1 MSSALLPVPSTVFPP
16 TPTSGPDLIPEPTA
30 FNLSKRA
37 DHIPSNICGWFS
49 GSGYGMPSIFAIQIR
64 ALHDNV
70 LRLAYSLD
78 SKWIY
83 NDPSVTCFWNSDAHF
98 VGNAIPPQT
107 ACIGEAQWST
117 WSCSGS
123 GCSSSVARWYVSASY
138 PTLRLLV
145 NTVSTISST
154 GTQPYCVTF
163 SYGPNYLSFVCSE
176 KDGIVYQME
185 PYWSGFSDPIAFP
198 VYTGAKGVSTGTQ
211 YPAGYPT
218 PSSTTSSSSSTNTN
232 SNTASSTSE
241 RASGSSAS
249 PTSSGNHGSSTP
261 VGAIV
266 GGVIGGLA
274 LIGLITGVI
283 VFVLLSRKKRPRQSQ
298 QPAPGFP
305 QGPQRSAYQYPPAN
319 PAPIPYQGPPQ
330 SPPVQQSL
338 RHEVETHYNKPE
350 LDVSRQQPEQ
360 AYLHQEATAPGM
372 QPIQP
377 EYVSM
382 ATQPSRAELASHTAN
397 SETNVISTGHQ
408 GKEGNIYEAP

>member
-1 MSSALLPVPSTVFPP
+1 MSSALLSVPSTAFPP
-16 TPTSGPDLIPEPTA
+16 TPTSGPDLIPEPTG

-49 GSGYGMPSIFAIQIR
+49 GSGYGMQSIFAIQIR
-64 ALHDNV
+64 ALHDNM
-70 LRLAYSLD
+70 LILAYSLD

-123 GCSSSVARWYVSASY
+123 GCSSSVARWYVGASY
-138 PTLRLLV
+138 PILRSLI
-145 NTVSTISST
+145 NTSSTIFST

-218 PSSTTSSSSSTNTN
+218 PSSTTSSSSSANTN
-232 SNTASSTSE
+232 SNTASSTSQG
-241 RASGSSAS
+241 ASGSSTS
-249 PTSSGNHGSSTP
+249 PTSPGNHGSSTP

-283 VFVLLSRKKRPRQSQ
+283 VFLLLRRKKRPRQFQ
-298 QPAPGFP
+298 QPGPGFP
-305 QGPQRSAYQYPPAN
+305 QGPQPSAYQYPPPAN
-319 PAPIPYQGPPQ
+319 PSPLPYQPPPQ
-330 SPPVQQSL
+330 IPPTQQPL
-338 RHEVETHYNKPE
+338 RHEVETQHNKPE

-360 AYLHQEATAPGM
+360 AYLHQEARTPGM

-382 ATQPSRAELASHTAN
+382 ATQPTGAELASHTA
-397 SETNVISTGHQ
+397 GDQ
-408 GKEGNIYEAP
+408 GKKGNIYEAP